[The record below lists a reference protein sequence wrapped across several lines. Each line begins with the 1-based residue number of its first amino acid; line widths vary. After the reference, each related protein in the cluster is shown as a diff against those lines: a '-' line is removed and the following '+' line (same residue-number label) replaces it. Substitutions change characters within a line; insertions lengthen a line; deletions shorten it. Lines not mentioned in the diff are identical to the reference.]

1 MRKKLFG
8 ALIFIGLLGLCACG
22 KTERGTEGETTKVPI
37 EISEPEPEVLPTA
50 TPEPTPEPTP
60 TPLPTDETA
69 PKLTLLGDEVMKVI
83 ARSEFTDPGF
93 TAVDDR
99 DGDVTANVQ
108 VSGEVN
114 VNWCDTYT
122 ITYTVSDRAGNVTM
136 VRRMVEVAQPET
148 VYPEGKVI
156 YLTFDDGPGNYTREL
171 LKILDK
177 YQIKVTF
184 FVCAAGVEYM
194 YPEIKAG
201 GHTIGAHC
209 TTHVYSDVY
218 ASDEA
223 YYADLEKVV
232 NAIYE
237 QTGDRTTL
245 IRFPG
250 GSSNK
255 VSQICPGLMTRV
267 TEQVTKMGY
276 QYFDW
281 NVDSGDSSTKDTA
294 TILETMKREVVKW
307 DYPVVL
313 QHPEHRDFSL
323 AAVEDFIIWALD
335 NGYTFLPL
343 DPTSPKA
350 QHSRLNN

>member
-8 ALIFIGLLGLCACG
+8 ALLFIGLLGLCACG
-22 KTERGTEGETTKVPI
+22 KAEKGTEGEPTKAPI
-37 EISEPEPEVLPTA
+37 EINEPEPEVLPTA

-60 TPLPTDETA
+60 TPLPADETA
-69 PKLTLLGDEVMKVI
+69 PELTLFGDEVMKVI
-83 ARSEFTDPGF
+83 ARSEYVDPGF
-93 TAVDDR
+93 TATDDR
-99 DGDVTANVQ
+99 DGDVTASVA

-122 ITYTVSDRAGNVTM
+122 LTYTVSDAAGNQTTVER
-136 VRRMVEVAQPET
+136 VVEVAQPET
-148 VYPEGKVI
+148 IVPEGKVI
-156 YLTFDDGPGNYTREL
+156 YMTFDDGPGDNTREL
-171 LKILDK
+171 LKILEK
-177 YQIKVTF
+177 YQVKATF
-184 FVCAAGVEYM
+184 FVCANGVEYL

-209 TTHVYSDVY
+209 GTHDYNVVY

-223 YYADLEKVV
+223 YFKDLERVM

-237 QTGDRTTL
+237 KTGEYTTL

-255 VSQICPGLMTRV
+255 VSQISPGIMTRL
-267 TEQVTKMGY
+267 TEKVTKMGY

-281 NVDSGDSSTKDTA
+281 HVDSGDSSTKDTA
-294 TILETMKREVVKW
+294 EILEIMKREVQKRNCS
-307 DYPVVL
+307 VVL
-313 QHPEHRDFSL
+313 QHPEHRNFSL
-323 AAVEDFIIWALD
+323 AAVEDFIVWALD
-335 NGYTFLPL
+335 NGYTFMAL

-350 QHSRLNN
+350 QHRVNN

>member
-1 MRKKLFG
+1 MQKKVLCALLFV
-8 ALIFIGLLGLCACG
+8 GLLGLCACG
-22 KTERGTEGETTKVPI
+22 KSEEGKDGAVTKAPI
-37 EISEPEPEVLPTA
+37 EINEPEQEVIPTA

-60 TPLPTDETA
+60 TPLPADMTA
-69 PKLTLLGDEVMKVI
+69 PELTLLGGESIKVV
-83 ARSEFTDPGF
+83 ARNEFVDPGF

-99 DGDVTANVQ
+99 DGDVTANVK

-114 VNWCDTYT
+114 VNWCDNYVL
-122 ITYTVSDRAGNVTM
+122 TYTVTDAAGNETM
-136 VRRMVEVAQPET
+136 VRRFVEVAQPET
-148 VYPEGKVI
+148 IYPEGKVI
-156 YLTFDDGPGNYTREL
+156 YLTFDDGPGENTLEL
-171 LKILDK
+171 LDV
-177 YQIKVTF
+177 KVTF
-184 FVCAAGVEYM
+184 FVCAAGVERL
-194 YPEIKAG
+194 YPNIKAG
-201 GHTIGAHC
+201 GHAIGAHC
-209 TTHVYSDVY
+209 RSHVYEEVY

-223 YYADLEKVV
+223 YYEDLEAVM

-237 QTGDRTTL
+237 KTGEHTTML
-245 IRFPG
+245 RFPG

-255 VSQICPGLMTRV
+255 VSQICPGLMTRL
-267 TEQVTKMGY
+267 TEQIPKMGY

-307 DYPVVL
+307 KYPVVL